1 MKDFIMKHPIITYC
15 IINDILVTVQNI
27 VLEEK
32 RKRIVPEIIDVCD
45 EAAVKIKKEV
55 IDKTKETIGFKFVK
69 EEA

>member
-15 IINDILVTVQNI
+15 VINDILVTIQNI
-27 VLEEK
+27 ALKEK
-32 RKRIVPEIIDVCD
+32 RKRIVPEIIETCD
-45 EAAVKIKKEV
+45 ETAVKIKKEV